1 MFIVDPPTDVPD
13 EMKLSRSGSDQSGTA
28 PGTDAWEAPGGRV
41 AQAGAALEQ
50 PPPTPAPGAP
60 TRARPSAE
68 TRERRV
74 TSHVSEKI
82 FSFSPIV

>member
-13 EMKLSRSGSDQSGTA
+13 EMKLSRSGSIGDRAG
-28 PGTDAWEAPGGRV
+28 DAWEAPGGRV